1 MNQNPIDF
9 FSAMEKIS
17 RENDKALRSIFG
29 KYIKGNFLIEMKHFI
44 MDNFPEIYNYYD
56 MQMSMEKVVAG
67 NELMD
72 FDICRMIVGCHSSNI
87 IFLSDDERVALEKSS
102 DYKRK
107 LALNVEK
114 NIKLRRYGSAY
125 FRRQSIMQGDMYLAH
140 NVPYNVFVMSLR
152 MNEILRLNKKEN
164 PYLLLY
170 YSLSNKALAT
180 LSLLEDNFLD
190 NCYPIC
196 RAIIELYLKLL
207 LFKDYPDLVAEHN
220 KFNAFEVRQSCCEQ
234 EYPEEFNEIYRE
246 RINKNR
252 TKKVDYLHYGWVD
265 KIPEYHN
272 IINNQPYSINGIL
285 SFLRTTHVEEE
296 WNLFDS
302 LEVFYKMCHGYT
314 HGNVGFARFPLLH
327 YLVFYYTRLYKNKHK

>member
-1 MNQNPIDF
+1 MWLYYVRFIKNATAKNALAGLKDYDDICVALADGTTRRCILSHYFMPFYNGHRQNAIHLHGH
-9 FSAMEKIS
+9 SHNTEEHYLELGIIQA
-17 RENDKALRSIFG
+17 
-29 KYIKGNFLIEMKHFI
+29 I

-72 FDICRMIVGCHSSNI
+72 FDICRMIVGCNSSNI

-140 NVPYNVFVMSLR
+140 NVPYNIFVMSLR
-152 MNEILRLNKKEN
+152 MNEILHFNKKEN

-207 LFKDYPDLVAEHN
+207 LFKDYPGVSEREEQSHDIPKMGN
-220 KFNAFEVRQSCCEQ
+220 SEVS
-234 EYPEEFNEIYRE
+234 
-246 RINKNR
+246 
-252 TKKVDYLHYGWVD
+252 
-265 KIPEYHN
+265 IPL
-272 IINNQPYSINGIL
+272 PGIL
-285 SFLRTTHVEEE
+285 VQRILR
-296 WNLFDS
+296 
-302 LEVFYKMCHGYT
+302 
-314 HGNVGFARFPLLH
+314 
-327 YLVFYYTRLYKNKHK
+327 

>member
-180 LSLLEDNFLD
+180 LSLLDDNFLD
-190 NCYPIC
+190 NCYPII
-196 RAIIELYLKLL
+196 R
-207 LFKDYPDLVAEHN
+207 
-220 KFNAFEVRQSCCEQ
+220 
-234 EYPEEFNEIYRE
+234 
-246 RINKNR
+246 
-252 TKKVDYLHYGWVD
+252 
-265 KIPEYHN
+265 
-272 IINNQPYSINGIL
+272 
-285 SFLRTTHVEEE
+285 
-296 WNLFDS
+296 
-302 LEVFYKMCHGYT
+302 
-314 HGNVGFARFPLLH
+314 
-327 YLVFYYTRLYKNKHK
+327 YYTQS